1 MFVTKRDGSR
11 ENVHFDKITSRIK
24 KLIYGL
30 DETVDPP
37 LITQKIISRI
47 YSGIKTT
54 ELDELASQVCMGMII
69 DHHDFGILG
78 SRLTISN
85 HQKNTKDKFMDVM
98 EQLMLNRDV
107 HGNLAALVSHNI
119 YHIVSKNQDAIES
132 MIDYDRDYLI
142 DYFGFKTLERS
153 YLLKVTSNGKDKIIV
168 ERPQHLFMRVA
179 IGIHG
184 NDLANVKKTYD
195 NMSLKRYTHATPTLF
210 NASSSYPAM
219 SSCFLLGTHDSIEG
233 IFQTITDCANISKWS
248 GGIGIHISNIRS
260 NGSYI
265 RKTGGTSEGIMP
277 MLKVYNDT
285 ARMVNQSG
293 KRNGSFAI
301 YLEPHHADIF
311 TFLDAKK
318 NSGSDELRARDL
330 FYALYISDLFMET
343 VEQNG
348 DWYLMDPN
356 QSLGLTDCY
365 GDNYK
370 ILYYSYVKDGKYV
383 KKIKARELWEHII
396 ASQIEHGLPYMAYK
410 DHVNKK
416 SNQKNLGTIKSLN
429 LCIEIAQYS
438 DENETACCNLA
449 SVSLPSIIE
458 YYYPVKDWFD
468 TTNAWYEALS
478 YKGKSDF
485 ILLSEGDLYLYSTED
500 CDYCKLLKKLLEPLG
515 KKIHDITKED
525 AEVLR
530 VETSVAEPFETVPQ
544 LFVKNDGLTYHIGG
558 YDAVW
563 EILKP
568 RLNYNKLKD
577 LVYDLTMNL
586 NQVIDKNYYPTK
598 NAKESNFKHRPIG
611 IGVQGL
617 ADVFM
622 ILKLEFTSEES
633 REINKLIFETMYWG
647 AMSAS
652 LDLVMKDGHLPYS
665 TFGGSPLS
673 QGIFQFNLW
682 GFDESSLSGRY
693 NWKKMRE
700 QVITHGVRNS
710 LLIAL
715 MPTASTASIFGNTE
729 SFECI
734 TSNLYTRNV
743 LSGVFTIINKYLIKD
758 LVTLGL
764 WTQETKDRLMFDK
777 GSVQNI
783 RGLPKFLKNIYK
795 TSYEI
800 DQKLLIKMSAERAIF
815 VCQSQSLNLFFDKPS
830 FKTLTSTHFHAWKLG
845 LKTGMY
851 YLRTRAGISGQ
862 NFALDSNTE
871 KKFKEEEEEGCLNCS
886 A

>member
-1 MFVTKRDGSR
+1 MFVTKRDGTR
-11 ENVHFDKITSRIK
+11 ENVHFDKITSRIN

-30 DETVDPP
+30 DESIDPP

-69 DHHDFGILG
+69 DNHDFGVLG

-85 HQKNTKDKFMDVM
+85 HQKNTKDSLYGVAV
-98 EQLMLNRDV
+98 QLMVNRDV
-107 HGNLAALVSHNI
+107 HGNLAPLMSDTI
-119 YHIVSKNQDAIES
+119 YEIISKYQNELEA

-184 NDLANVKKTYD
+184 NDLKNVQKTYD

-365 GDNYK
+365 GEEYK
-370 ILYYSYVKDGKYV
+370 TLYNSYVKDGKYV

-396 ASQIEHGLPYMAYK
+396 SSQIEHGLPYMAYK
-410 DHVNKK
+410 DNVNKK

-458 YYYPVKDWFD
+458 YYPSED
-468 TTNAWYEALS
+468 WYE
-478 YKGKSDF
+478 
-485 ILLSEGDLYLYSTED
+485 ILSEKEKNDYTLFLDSEIYVYSTED
-500 CDYCKLLKKLLEPLG
+500 CDYCKLMKKLLEPFG
-515 KKIHDITKED
+515 EKKIHFISKEE
-525 AEVLR
+525 AEVFRLEAN
-530 VETSVAEPFETVPQ
+530 VEKPFETVPQ
-544 LFVKNDGLTYHIGG
+544 LFVKKTTDASMNYIGG

-568 RLNYNKLKD
+568 RLNYNKLKE
-577 LVYDLTMNL
+577 LVYDLTKNL
-586 NQVIDKNYYPTK
+586 NQVIDKNYYPTEK
-598 NAKESNFKHRPIG
+598 AKKSNFKHRPIG

-617 ADVFM
+617 ADLFM
-622 ILKLEFTSEES
+622 ILKLEFTSHES

-652 LDLVMKDGHLPYS
+652 LDLVVTDGFLPYS

-673 QGIFQFNLW
+673 QGLFQFNLW
-682 GFDESSLSGRY
+682 GAKDKDLSRRY
-693 NWKKMRE
+693 DWNDMRE
-700 QVITHGVRNS
+700 QVMTHGVRNS

-743 LSGVFTIINKYLIKD
+743 LSGVFTIINKFLIKD

-764 WTQETKDRLMFDK
+764 WTKETKDRLIFDK

-783 RGLPKFLKNIYK
+783 KGLPKFLKDIYK

-800 DQKLLIKMSAERAIF
+800 DQKLLIKMSAERALF

-830 FKTLTSTHFHAWKLG
+830 FKTLTSTHFYAWKLG

-862 NFALDSNTE
+862 NFALDSSTE
-871 KKFKEEEEEGCLNCS
+871 KKFKAEEEDEGCLNCS

>member
-1 MFVTKRDGSR
+1 MFVTKRDGTH
-11 ENVHFDKITSRIK
+11 EKVHFDKITSRIS
-24 KLIYGL
+24 KLCYGL
-30 DETVDPP
+30 NEDIIDPP

-54 ELDELASQVCMGMII
+54 ELDDLASQVCISMII
-69 DHHDFGILG
+69 DDYDFGVLG

-85 HQKNTKDKFMDVM
+85 HQKNTKSKLINVCTQLMGNCDVNGNSAPLM
-98 EQLMLNRDV
+98 NQDIFHIIETHQEQL
-107 HGNLAALVSHNI
+107 
-119 YHIVSKNQDAIES
+119 ES
-132 MIDYDRDYLI
+132 MIDYNRDYLI

-153 YLLKVTSNGKDKIIV
+153 YLLKVTKNGKDKVIV

-184 NDLANVKKTYD
+184 NDLVNIQKTYD
-195 NMSLKRYTHATPTLF
+195 NISLKRYTHATPTLF
-210 NASSSYPAM
+210 NASSPYPAM

-233 IFQTITDCANISKWS
+233 IFATITDCANISKWS

-260 NGSYI
+260 KGSYI

-293 KRNGSFAI
+293 KRNGSFAL
-301 YLEPHHADIF
+301 YLEPHHADVF

-318 NSGSDELRARDL
+318 NSGSDEIRARDL
-330 FYALYISDLFMET
+330 FYALFISDLFMEC
-343 VEQNG
+343 VETNSE
-348 DWYLMDPN
+348 WFLMDPD
-356 QSLGLTDCY
+356 QSYGLTDVY
-365 GDNYK
+365 GEDYK
-370 ILYYSYVKDGKYV
+370 KLYYSYVKEGKYV
-383 KKIKARELWEHII
+383 KCIKARELWEHII

-410 DHVNKK
+410 DSVNRK

-438 DENETACCNLA
+438 DENETACCNLS
-449 SVSLPSIIE
+449 SVSLPSIVE
-458 YYYPVKDWFD
+458 YFPSQDWMNLLDKETRDKFDLLFHGEIFIYYS
-468 TTNAWYEALS
+468 N
-478 YKGKSDF
+478 
-485 ILLSEGDLYLYSTED
+485 D
-500 CDYCKLLKKLLEPLG
+500 CDYCNLLKNLLLPFTER
-515 KKIHDITKED
+515 IQFITKTE

-530 VETSVAEPFETVPQ
+530 LEAGAEEFVTIPQ
-544 LFVKNDGLTYHIGG
+544 LFVKHENQTFHLGG
-558 YDAVW
+558 YDDTW

-568 RLNYNKLKD
+568 RLNYKKLES
-577 LVYDLTMNL
+577 LAYDLTFNL
-586 NQVIDKNYYPTK
+586 NKVIDKNFYPTEK
-598 NAKESNFKHRPIG
+598 ARYSNFKHRPIG

-622 ILKLEFTSEES
+622 ILKLEFTSDES
-633 REINKLIFETMYWG
+633 QEINKLIFETLYWG

-652 LDLVMKDGHLPYS
+652 HDLVSVHHEMPYS

-673 QGIFQFNLW
+673 QGLFQFDLW
-682 GFDESSLSGRY
+682 GISEKELSGRY
-693 NWKKMRE
+693 DWEKMRDN
-700 QVITHGVRNS
+700 VMADGVRNS

-729 SFECI
+729 SFEPI

-743 LSGVFTIINKYLIKD
+743 LSGVFTLVNKFLIKD
-758 LVTLGL
+758 LTALGL
-764 WTQETKDRLMFDK
+764 WTRETKDRLIYDK

-783 RGLPKFLKNIYK
+783 KALPKFLKNVYK

-800 DQKLLIKMSAERAIF
+800 DQKLLIKMSADRGRF

-830 FKTLTSTHFHAWKLG
+830 FKTLTSTHFSAWKAG

-851 YLRTRAGISGQ
+851 YLRTRAAASGQ
-862 NFALDSNTE
+862 NFALDTKTE
-871 KKFKEEEEEGCLNCS
+871 KELREEDEECLNCS

>member
-1 MFVTKRDGSR
+1 MFVTKRNGTR
-11 ENVHFDKITSRIK
+11 EKVQFDKITSRIS
-24 KLIYGL
+24 KLIHGL
-30 DETVDPP
+30 DGIIDPP
-37 LITQKIISRI
+37 MITQKIISRI

-54 ELDELASQVCMGMII
+54 ELDELCSQVCMGMII
-69 DHHDFGILG
+69 DHPDFGILG
-78 SRLTISN
+78 SRLIISN
-85 HQKNTKDKFMDVM
+85 HQKNTASNFFHVTSD
-98 EQLMLNRDV
+98 LMYNRDV
-107 HGNLAALVSHNI
+107 NGNPAPLISNAVFEI
-119 YHIVSKNQDAIES
+119 IETFSKEIEE

-153 YLLKVTSNGKDKIIV
+153 YLLKVYNGKEKTIV

-184 NDLANVKKTYD
+184 KDLENVKKTYD
-195 NMSLKRYTHATPTLF
+195 NMSTKQYTHATPTLF
-210 NASSSYPAM
+210 NASSPYPAM

-260 NGSYI
+260 KGSYI
-265 RKTGGTSEGIMP
+265 KKTGGTSEGIMP

-318 NSGSDELRARDL
+318 NSGSDEIRARDL
-330 FYALYISDLFMET
+330 FYALFISDLFMET
-343 VEQNG
+343 IEADG
-348 DWYLMDPN
+348 LWYLMDPN
-356 QSLGLTDCY
+356 QSLGLNDVY
-365 GDNYK
+365 GDEYK
-370 ILYYSYVKDGKYV
+370 QLYRSYVSQGKFV
-383 KKIKARELWEHII
+383 KQIKARELWEQII

-429 LCIEIAQYS
+429 LCIEIAEFS
-438 DENETACCNLA
+438 DENETACCNL
-449 SVSLPSIIE
+449 SSISLPAILE
-458 YYYPVKDWFD
+458 YSPSHEWFD
-468 TTNAWYEALS
+468 
-478 YKGKSDF
+478 
-485 ILLSEGDLYLYSTED
+485 LLPPKLKRLYIVLRTGDLFLYSNEN
-500 CDYCKLLKKLLEPLG
+500 CEYCKLLQKLLAPFSER
-515 KKIHDITKED
+515 ITYINKEE
-525 AEVLR
+525 AEELR
-530 VETSVAEPFETVPQ
+530 LQTTAAPFETVPQ
-544 LFVKNDGLTYHIGG
+544 LFVKVNHNNVIYHLGG
-558 YDAVW
+558 YSDVW

-568 RLNYNKLKD
+568 QVNYTKLCT
-577 LVYDLTMNL
+577 LAYDLTKNL
-586 NQVIDKNYYPTK
+586 NKVIDGNYYPTEKAK
-598 NAKESNFKHRPIG
+598 NSNMRHRPIG

-622 ILKLEFTSEES
+622 ILKLPFASDES

-652 LDLVMKDGHLPYS
+652 LDLVIKDGQLPYS

-673 QGIFQFNLW
+673 KGLFQFDLW
-682 GFDESSLSGRY
+682 NVEEHQLSGKY
-693 NWKKMRE
+693 NWNEMRE
-700 QVITHGVRNS
+700 QVKMYGVRNS

-729 SFECI
+729 SFESI
-734 TSNLYTRNV
+734 TSNLYTRNT
-743 LSGVFTIINKYLIKD
+743 LSGVFTMTNKYLIQD
-758 LVTLGL
+758 LITLGI
-764 WTQETKDRLMFDK
+764 WNQETKDRLLYDK

-783 RGLPKFLKNIYK
+783 KGLPKFLKDIYK

-800 DQKLLIKMSAERAIF
+800 DQKMMIKMSAERAIF

-830 FKTLTSTHFHAWKLG
+830 FKTLTSSHFYAWKLG

-851 YLRTRAGISGQ
+851 YLRTRSGTSGQ
-862 NFALDSNTE
+862 NFGLDVKTE
-871 KKFKEEEEEGCLNCS
+871 KKLKAEEEEDEGCLNCS

>member
-1 MFVTKRDGSR
+1 MFVTKRDGTH
-11 ENVHFDKITSRIK
+11 EKVHFDKITSRISK
-24 KLIYGL
+24 MTYNLNQDII
-30 DETVDPP
+30 DPP
-37 LITQKIISRI
+37 VITQKIISRI

-69 DHHDFGILG
+69 DHYEFGILA
-78 SRLTISN
+78 SRLSISN
-85 HQKNTKDKFMDVM
+85 HQKNTKSKLVDVCY
-98 EQLMLNRDV
+98 QLMHENRDV
-107 HGNLAALVSHNI
+107 NGNPAPLISDDIYNI
-119 YHIVSKNQDAIES
+119 IQTSADEIEG

-153 YLLKVTSNGKDKIIV
+153 YLLKVTHNGKDKVIV

-184 NDLANVKKTYD
+184 TDFDSVKKTYD
-195 NMSLKRYTHATPTLF
+195 NISMKRYTHATPTLF
-210 NASSSYPAM
+210 NASSPYPAM

-248 GGIGIHISNIRS
+248 GGIGIHISNIRC

-293 KRNGSFAI
+293 KRNGSFAL

-318 NSGSDELRARDL
+318 NSGSDEIRARDL

-343 VEQNG
+343 VETNG

-356 QSLGLTDCY
+356 QSLGLTDVY
-365 GDNYK
+365 GEEYK
-370 ILYYSYVKDGKYV
+370 SLYRRYVDEGKFV

-438 DENETACCNLA
+438 DENETACCNL
-449 SVSLPSIIE
+449 SSISLPSIIE
-458 YYYPVKDWFD
+458 THPS
-468 TTNAWYEALS
+468 TAWYDLLTDKEQTQYMLLRV
-478 YKGKSDF
+478 GK
-485 ILLSEGDLYLYSTED
+485 LYLYSSED
-500 CDYCKLLKKLLEPLG
+500 CDYCKLIKKLM
-515 KKIHDITKED
+515 
-525 AEVLR
+525 
-530 VETSVAEPFETVPQ
+530 EPFLHRINFISKEEAEGLRKQSSSSLPFDTIPQ
-544 LFVKNDGLTYHIGG
+544 LFVKTDDDNVTYHIGG
-558 YDAVW
+558 YEDVW
-563 EILKP
+563 NILRP
-568 RLNYNKLKD
+568 RINYKKLEEYA
-577 LVYDLTMNL
+577 YDLTKNL
-586 NQVIDKNYYPTK
+586 NKVIDKNYYPTEK
-598 NAKESNFKHRPIG
+598 AKYSNMKHRPIG
-611 IGVQGL
+611 IGIQGL

-622 ILKLEFTSEES
+622 LLKLEFTSDAA
-633 REINKLIFETMYWG
+633 REINRLIFETMYWG

-652 LDLVMKDGHLPYS
+652 LDLVVKENEMPYS

-673 QGIFQFNLW
+673 FGKFQFNLW
-682 GFDESSLSGRY
+682 DVDEKDLSGRY
-693 NWKKMRE
+693 DWKSMRE
-700 QVITHGVRNS
+700 KVMTHGVRNS

-743 LSGVFTIINKYLIKD
+743 LSGVFTMVNKYLVQD
-758 LVTLGL
+758 LMSLGL
-764 WTQETKDRLMFDK
+764 WTKETKDRLIFDK

-783 RGLPKFLKNIYK
+783 KGLPKFLKDIYK

-800 DQKLLIKMSAERAIF
+800 DQKLLIKMSAERGIF

-830 FKTLTSTHFHAWKLG
+830 FKTLTSSHFHAWKLG

-851 YLRTRAGISGQ
+851 YLRTRAGTSGQ
-862 NFALDSNTE
+862 NFALDTKTE
-871 KKFKEEEEEGCLNCS
+871 KKLKEEDDEGCLNCS